1 MNNDRRA
8 DPEGVTARVVTVASG
23 ALLIVSEA
31 LPFFDTNVNGI
42 LHTLHILTQ
51 TTNNLAD
58 KELKDAE

>member
-1 MNNDRRA
+1 MNNDRRTE
-8 DPEGVTARVVTVASG
+8 PEGATTKLVTVASG

-51 TTNNLAD
+51 ATNNLAD